1 MHEQLRIARYFN
13 SRPSARGDPCCV
25 GCLQGHND
33 FNSRPSARGDIDIP
47 EHDVK
52 AGISIHA
59 PPRGATAAASTMAG
73 LSSYFNSRPSARGD
87 AHPHS
92 CIRTA
97 RIFQFTPLREGRQAN
112 CLDYAPD
119 VIFQFTPLREGRP
132 GKLRQLTTRM
142 TYFNSRPSARG
153 DRRGEALAASRAIS
167 IHAPPRG
174 ATNDYGR
181 SIPHGDFNSR
191 PSARGDASAAPRQP
205 PRRIS
210 IHAPPRGATKPVDHA
225 PHYEHDFNSRPSA
238 RGDLSRLRRNARS
251 TNFNSRPSARGDLY
265 YIW

>member
-1 MHEQLRIARYFN
+1 M
-13 SRPSARGDPCCV
+13 V
-25 GCLQGHND
+25 
-33 FNSRPSARGDIDIP
+33 
-47 EHDVK
+47 
-52 AGISIHA
+52 
-59 PPRGATAAASTMAG
+59 
-73 LSSYFNSRPSARGD
+73 
-87 AHPHS
+87 
-92 CIRTA
+92 
-97 RIFQFTPLREGRQAN
+97 FQFTPLREGRQAN

-191 PSARGDASAAPRQP
+191 PSARGDPHPHPIIHRRSLFQFTPLREGRPCPVDRRGQIYNFNSRPSARGDATVIGGITALLAFQFTPLREGRPSQSTMH
-205 PRRIS
+205 RIMSMIS
-210 IHAPPRGATKPVDHA
+210 IHAPPRGAT
-225 PHYEHDFNSRPSA
+225 
-238 RGDLSRLRRNARS
+238 
-251 TNFNSRPSARGDLY
+251 
-265 YIW
+265 YITYGRTWDD